1 MKKKKGFTLIEL
13 LVVITVIAILASTV
27 LVNLSGAS
35 ERAKDSRITSA
46 LSQTRAV
53 AEIIYSRDL
62 EYNNLCSAPSTLGLT
77 DQLPVL
83 QTEIIENGP
92 GGAGAIHCYAS
103 GNDYCVSAALNDGGF
118 WCIDGSRSK
127 RTATNTCTSAV
138 SICN

>member
-27 LVNLSGAS
+27 LVNLRGAS

-46 LSQTRAV
+46 LSQARAV

-62 EYNNLCSAPSTLGLT
+62 KYNNLCRTPSALGET

-83 QTEIIENGP
+83 QTEITENGP
-92 GGAGAIHCYAS
+92 GTIHCHAIDNS
-103 GNDYCVSAALNDGGF
+103 YCVSAKLNDGGF
-118 WCIDGSRSK
+118 WCIDGTKSK
-127 RTATNTCTSAV
+127 RTTANTCTSAT
-138 SICN
+138 SECN

>member
-27 LVNLSGAS
+27 LVNLRGAS
-35 ERAKDSRITSA
+35 DRAKDSRITSA

-62 EYNNLCSAPSTLGLT
+62 EYNNLCSAPSALGLT

-83 QTEIIENGP
+83 QTEITENGP
-92 GGAGAIHCYAS
+92 GTIHCYAS